1 MASKALVPIT
11 LGVVALFTGM
21 TIASSLLE
29 NWQLAI
35 CSLTGLVLTVS
46 FFILLRIRTA
56 LGFAS
61 RTQRRLDRVLT
72 DLEATSTGIQALQE
86 QIDRLENPISIEQV
100 RQVQAAETKAILDGI
115 ASTRWDISGDT
126 EALTQ
131 LFRDIGPKPLMP
143 STGRWAMD
151 AKSLSQL
158 LDLVRQH
165 KPKNLLELGS
175 GTSTIWLGHTLAAW
189 GGKITSIDGSEEFLE
204 LTRANITK
212 HGLDDTVRTRF
223 APLLPGSWDSATKV
237 WYDRAFIGDIDQV
250 DFLLVDG
257 PPGGPHRPDSR
268 YPAIPELIERL
279 APGALVVLDDSQR
292 PDEQAA
298 VKKWVSKYGL
308 EVLDLKLPRLT
319 VLRRI

>member
-1 MASKALVPIT
+1 MASKVLVPT
-11 LGVVALFTGM
+11 KLGAVALFAGT
-21 TIASSLLE
+21 TIVASLLE
-29 NWQLAI
+29 NWQLAV
-35 CSLTGLVLTVS
+35 CSLTGLVLAVS
-46 FFILLRIRTA
+46 FFFHLRTRTA

-61 RTQRRLDRVLT
+61 RTQSRLDRILS
-72 DLEATSTGIQALQE
+72 DLESTKTSISALQE
-86 QIDRLENPISIEQV
+86 KIDKLEDPISIDKLH
-100 RQVQAAETKAILDGI
+100 QVQTAETERVLDEL
-115 ASTRWDISGDT
+115 ATTRWDISGDT
-126 EALTQ
+126 EALIQ
-131 LFRDIGPKPLMP
+131 VFRDIGPKPLMP

-204 LTRANITK
+204 LTRANIAK
-212 HGLDDTVRTRF
+212 HELEDTVRTRF
-223 APLLPGSWDSATKV
+223 APLLPGSWESATNV
-237 WYDRAFIGDIDQV
+237 WYDRAFVEEIDQV

-257 PPGGPHRPDSR
+257 PPGGPRRPDSR
-268 YPAIPELIERL
+268 YPAIPELIEKL
-279 APGALVVLDDSQR
+279 VPGALVVLDDSQR

-298 VKKWVSKYGL
+298 VKKWVSNYDL

-319 VLRRI
+319 VLRRS